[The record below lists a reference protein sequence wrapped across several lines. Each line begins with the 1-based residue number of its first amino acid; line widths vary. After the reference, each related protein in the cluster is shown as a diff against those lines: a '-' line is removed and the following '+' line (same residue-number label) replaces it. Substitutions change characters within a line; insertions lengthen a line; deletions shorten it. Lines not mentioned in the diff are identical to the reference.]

1 MRDPGERFAEDVAAL
16 AAMADPYA
24 YRQYIAGALP
34 DPPASPFVPADPSAA
49 AARDTSLAAAGDASP
64 DRTLP
69 AIPDWVQYPAK
80 WVTLSRADRRA
91 LERHH
96 RKQQQR

>member
-1 MRDPGERFAEDVAAL
+1 MRDLAERFADEAAVL
-16 AAMADPYA
+16 QQMGDPHA

-34 DPPASPFVPADPSAA
+34 DPPESPFVPTEAEQAPAE
-49 AARDTSLAAAGDASP
+49 
-64 DRTLP
+64 RTLP
-69 AIPDWVQYPAK
+69 AVPSWVRDPAK

-96 RKQQQR
+96 RKQLKG

>member
-34 DPPASPFVPADPSAA
+34 DPPESPFVPADPSAA
-49 AARDTSLAAAGDASP
+49 AASDASRV
-64 DRTLP
+64 DTRVQTRQLP
-69 AIPDWVQYPAK
+69 AVPSWVQDAEK
-80 WVTLSRADRRA
+80 WQSLSRADRRA

-96 RKQQQR
+96 RKRQR